1 MKYFKKTIIFTLV
14 CIVLIVIIFFLL
26 DNKINPK
33 KNTETTSESF
43 IITDCFPDYSSIID
57 EYQKFVDQLIN
68 EGIESVFDNEIFTT
82 PDTDLSYN
90 WNCMMTETNIW
101 SYRKF
106 PKNREAFGY
115 ALEDLNGNGTP
126 ELVLLLKDYTVLAVF
141 STVNGK
147 PKLLDAY
154 WPKHRCAIYNSG
166 LLYTLSSGGSA
177 YWEYAIHQISQ
188 DGSKLIAVE
197 QYGSD
202 DDLYKII
209 NGEKYNISELELEE
223 FQKKYPILSDTY
235 ASEITENSGIR
246 FVSLFD

>member
-1 MKYFKKTIIFTLV
+1 MKYYKKIIILTFV
-14 CIVLIVIIFFLL
+14 CIALIVIIFVF
-26 DNKINPK
+26 NNK
-33 KNTETTSESF
+33 KNSKESIETTSESF
-43 IITDCFPDYSSIID
+43 LIPDYSSIID
-57 EYQKFVDQLIN
+57 EYKKFVDQSIN
-68 EGIESVFDNEIFTT
+68 EGVESVFDNGIFTT
-82 PDTDLSYN
+82 PDPDLSYN
-90 WNCMMTETNIW
+90 WNCMMIETNIW

-106 PKNREAFGY
+106 AKNREAFGY
-115 ALEDLNGNGTP
+115 ALEDLNGDSTP

-202 DDLYKII
+202 DGLYKII
-209 NGEKYNISELELEE
+209 NGEKYNISELEFEE
-223 FQKKYPILSDTY
+223 FQKRYPSLSDTS
-235 ASEITENSGIR
+235 ASEITKNSGIR